1 MRNILYLLRDTEKQN
16 IIYKTLE
23 MGDILFYEGDECE
36 GIVKSG
42 YIVISSYTF
51 SGNEIIYNTLESGDI
66 FGNNLIF
73 TNDKKYRGNV
83 VAKEKSEVAI
93 IKKNVLLNILKNNDE
108 FLNEYLEIQS
118 NFTRSLNTKLKLLAF
133 DSALDRLY
141 FYLSLNNNKITYKTI
156 TELSNR
162 LYIKRE
168 TLSRLLSKLEK
179 SGDNYIQKQ
188 VENDLYLFFFS

>member
-1 MRNILYLLRDTEKQN
+1 MRNILDLLTDAEKQN
-16 IIYKTLE
+16 IIYKSLE

-36 GIVKSG
+36 CIGIVKSG

-141 FYLSLNNNKITYKTI
+141 FYMSLNDNKITYKTI

-179 SGDNYIQKQ
+179 SGEIIRDKNTIIYK
-188 VENDLYLFFFS
+188 NK

>member
-1 MRNILYLLRDTEKQN
+1 MRNILDLLTDTEKQN

-36 GIVKSG
+36 CIGIVKSG
-42 YIVISSYTF
+42 YIVIQSYTF

-73 TNDKKYRGNV
+73 TNDKKYKGNV

-93 IKKNVLLNILKNNDE
+93 IKKNILLNILKNNDE
-108 FLNEYLEIQS
+108 FLNRYLEIQA

-133 DSALDRLY
+133 DSALDRFY
-141 FYLSLNNNKITYKTI
+141 FYMSLNNNKITYKTI

-179 SGDNYIQKQ
+179 SGEIIRDKNTIVYK
-188 VENDLYLFFFS
+188 NK